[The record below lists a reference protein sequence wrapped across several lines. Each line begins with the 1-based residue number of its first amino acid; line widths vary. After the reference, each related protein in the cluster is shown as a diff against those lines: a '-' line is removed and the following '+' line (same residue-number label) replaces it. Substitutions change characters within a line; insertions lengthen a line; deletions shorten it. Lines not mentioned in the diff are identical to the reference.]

1 MSSFR
6 MTHSFLSSHRNVQKD
21 MSREQVVQPKNV
33 QSENV
38 QSENVQSENVQS
50 ENVQSENVQSENVQF
65 KNVQFK
71 NVQFKNVQF
80 KNIRSED
87 VQPENVLS
95 KNLRKNGGQTLIH
108 PKTNRTTFINPAELR
123 NDPHHDEMALVQDK
137 SSSASGLGIPIAPS
151 FTLLHAQSHTC

>member
-21 MSREQVVQPKNV
+21 MSREQVVQP
-33 QSENV
+33 
-38 QSENVQSENVQS
+38 

-65 KNVQFK
+65 KNVQSK
-71 NVQFKNVQF
+71 NL
-80 KNIRSED
+80 RSED

-108 PKTNRTTFINPAELR
+108 PKINRRAE
-123 NDPHHDEMALVQDK
+123 K
-137 SSSASGLGIPIAPS
+137 
-151 FTLLHAQSHTC
+151 